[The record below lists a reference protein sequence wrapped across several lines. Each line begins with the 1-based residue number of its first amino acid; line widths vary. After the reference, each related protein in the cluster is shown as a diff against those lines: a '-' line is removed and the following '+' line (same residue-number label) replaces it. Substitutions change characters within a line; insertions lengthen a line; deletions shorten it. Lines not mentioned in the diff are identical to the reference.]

1 MNNLVKPRHVDILNL
16 IQQPPVTGTVYKIDL
31 KSDVTI
37 TLSILSSG
45 TTTLSEYKLVGKT
58 DDTKNPVNMFLYNSL
73 LNAMYAVNNIEAS
86 IEKDVGSEQQYIVSV
101 KLLEIPSKQP

>member
-1 MNNLVKPRHVDILNL
+1 MNNLVNPRHVGTLSF
-16 IQQPPVTGTVYKIDL
+16 IQQSPVTGTVSKIDL

-37 TLSILSSG
+37 TLSIISAG
-45 TTTLSEYKLVGKT
+45 TTTSVDYKLIGKT

-86 IEKDVGSEQQYIVSV
+86 IEKDIGSDQQYITSV
-101 KLLEIPSKQP
+101 KLLEIPPKSP